1 MLMALLG
8 PVDIRA
14 LLYSMP
20 DLASVSIMNLRK
32 LRESEYITFYIATV
46 LSRKAEPKSK
56 QGRK

>member
-14 LLYSMP
+14 LLYSMT

-46 LSRKAEPKSK
+46 LSSKAEPKSK